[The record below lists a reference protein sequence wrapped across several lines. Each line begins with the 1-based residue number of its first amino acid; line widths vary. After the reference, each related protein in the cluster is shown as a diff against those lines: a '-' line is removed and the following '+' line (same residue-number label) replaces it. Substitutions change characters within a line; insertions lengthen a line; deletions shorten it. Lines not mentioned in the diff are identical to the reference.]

1 MQLKLKRSQREAGVL
16 STNVIFCL
24 DARVEFTREEQHSVT
39 RYKLQN
45 QIIYTSEGARRAAEG
60 SSVSAANAKARA
72 RGIGLNSVDDFLTAT
87 TGSIGHGLKAAAL
100 GALSAMRLTITINSL
115 QRGQHIECKSL
126 DELLGA
132 EDAIMTACQN
142 LRGYL
147 TTAAS
152 FDGRE
157 VLVDFSEDEPK
168 VVAQAAS
175 PNPQLIAP
183 LPPGAMSLPPQA
195 ALPSPTEDAEFD
207 DVTEP
212 SDDSTTSYAES
223 YPSHE
228 MGFLDGLPFDINDP
242 QTQQRLVVVGI
253 IVLVVLAWLM
263 SH

>member
-24 DARVEFTREEQHSVT
+24 DARVEFTREEQHSIT
-39 RYKLQN
+39 RYKLAN
-45 QIIYTSEGARRAAEG
+45 QVIYNSEASRRLFEK
-60 SSVSAANAKARA
+60 SAAQQ
-72 RGIGLNSVDDFLTAT
+72 D
-87 TGSIGHGLKAAAL
+87 GSLKGNLKALASAAMAAL
-100 GALSAMRLTITINSL
+100 KLNISIASL
-115 QRGQHIECKSL
+115 QRGQHVECKSL

-147 TTAAS
+147 DTAAS

-157 VLVDFSEDEPK
+157 VLVEFNDNEPK
-168 VVAQAAS
+168 IVAQAVS

-183 LPPGAMSLPPQA
+183 LPASALPPAPPPA
-195 ALPSPTEDAEFD
+195 ALAAPAEDAEFH
-207 DVTEP
+207 DVAEP
-212 SDDSTTSYAES
+212 YEASGPTDRDTSGKLS
-223 YPSHE
+223 
-228 MGFLDGLPFDINDP
+228 FVDGLPFDIHDQ